1 MLWQPPGATGPGES
15 VTFGGMIVCKFGGTS
30 VADRDAQE
38 RLVQIVRDRLPARPL
53 VVVSALSGVSDAL
66 IGILADAVAGAD
78 EKSATAL
85 QVMAGGHRVLLEAT
99 PAPGDV
105 AAKCRAA
112 LEGTLA
118 SLESLRRGIVLLSDA
133 SPWIRARF
141 IAAGELLSS
150 WIVVAA
156 FAAAGIEA
164 VWLDARNVVRTE
176 GREPERDAPVPAEIS
191 RLAAEEVEPRLAAGR
206 AVVTQ
211 GFIGSDAS
219 GRTTLLGRGGSDYS
233 ASLLGAA
240 LGAERIEIW
249 TDVDGVL
256 TANPEIVPEA
266 RRLRGLSFAEASELA
281 YFGARVLHPS
291 TILPA
296 IEAGVPV
303 WVGNARRPDG
313 GGTTIVARAAPP
325 ADERWVVKAIAD
337 KRGITV
343 VDVTST
349 RMLMAHGFLARIFEV
364 FDVHRTPVDLVS
376 TSEVSVSLTVDDDR
390 RLSEIVAA
398 LSRFA
403 SVEVEREMA
412 LVCLVGEGMR
422 GRAGIAA
429 DVFRAIRF
437 APVRMITQGA
447 SAINLSLVVRAEDAD
462 RVVAALHE
470 TFFGG
475 SLPAEIFGESFRD
488 LEEIG
493 RRHTTARSR
502 LGAAEPTVALPLAEQ
517 ARRHGTPLYVYDL
530 DAVGARARQV
540 AEQLGGTARRFF
552 YACKANAHREIL
564 ARVSAV
570 GFGVEAASPGEAER
584 ALDCGVAADQVL
596 LSASN
601 ARPRDL
607 AAALERGMSVTLGA
621 LSDIRRV
628 GVLAPGRAVLLRV
641 NPGVGDGH
649 HRHVVTG
656 GAASKFGIPLE
667 ELATAVEAAA
677 EVGLVVRGLHA
688 HIGSGIA
695 DPAPLLASAR
705 RLLEAAAGVPSVRVL
720 DLGGGFAIPYRDGDR
735 EFDVAAYAGGL
746 EALLAE
752 FETRLPGR
760 PELWFEPG
768 RFVVGPAG
776 YLVAEVTCRKES
788 GGLTFIGLD
797 TGMNHLLRPALYGAY
812 HRIVNLSAPEAPLE
826 WVEVVGNVCE
836 TTDVLASNR
845 PVPRPEEGH
854 LLAFLDVGAYGFS
867 MASRYNLW
875 PLPKEV
881 TLSGGREQA

>member
-1 MLWQPPGATGPGES
+1 
-15 VTFGGMIVCKFGGTS
+15 MIVCKFGGTS

-38 RLVQIVRDRLPARPL
+38 RLVHIVRDRLAARPL

-66 IGILADAVAGAD
+66 IAILTDAVAGAD
-78 EKSATAL
+78 EESARAL
-85 QVMAGGHRVLLEAT
+85 QALAARHRLLLEAT
-99 PAPGDV
+99 PAPGEV
-105 AAKCRAA
+105 AEDCRAF
-112 LEGTLA
+112 LEDTLG
-118 SLESLRRGIVLLSDA
+118 SLESLRRGIVLLNDA

-141 IAAGELLSS
+141 VAAGELLSS
-150 WIVVAA
+150 RIVVAA

-164 VWLDARNVVRTE
+164 VWLDARNVVRTG
-176 GREPERDAPVPAEIS
+176 GREPERDSPVPAEIA
-191 RLAAEEVEPRLAAGR
+191 RLAAEELAPRLAAGR
-206 AVVTQ
+206 AIVTQ
-211 GFIGSDAS
+211 GFIGSDAQ
-219 GRTTLLGRGGSDYS
+219 GRTTLRGRGGSDYS

-256 TANPEIVPEA
+256 TANPRIVPEA

-296 IEAGVPV
+296 VEAGVPV

-325 ADERWVVKAIAD
+325 ADERCVVKAIAD
-337 KRGITV
+337 KRGIAV
-343 VDVTST
+343 VNIAST

-364 FDVHRTPVDLVS
+364 FDAHRTPVDLVA

-390 RLSEIVAA
+390 ELAGIVTA
-398 LSRFA
+398 LSGFA
-403 SVEVEREMA
+403 SVEVERGMA

-462 RVVAALHE
+462 RVVVALHG

-475 SLPAEIFGESFRD
+475 SLPAEIFGESFRE

-493 RRHTTARSR
+493 RLKTAAPSR
-502 LGAAEPTVALPLAEQ
+502 LGAAGPAVTLPLAEL
-517 ARRHGTPLYVYDL
+517 ARRHGTPLYAYDL
-530 DAVGARARQV
+530 DVIAARAQKLTGL
-540 AEQLGGTARRFF
+540 LGGTGRRLF
-552 YACKANAHREIL
+552 YACKANFHREVL
-564 ARVSAV
+564 ARVSAA
-570 GFGVEAASPGEAER
+570 GFGVEAASPGEAEL
-584 ALDCGVAADQVL
+584 ALDCGLSPDQVL

-628 GVLAPGRAVLLRV
+628 GVLATGREVLLRI

-649 HRHVVTG
+649 HPHVVTG
-656 GAASKFGIPLE
+656 GAHSKFGIPLE
-667 ELATAVEAAA
+667 GLAAAVEAAT
-677 EVGLVVRGLHA
+677 EVGLVVCGLHA
-688 HIGSGIA
+688 HIGSGIG

-705 RLLEAAAGVPSVRVL
+705 RLFEAAAGVPTVRVL
-720 DLGGGFAIPYRDGDR
+720 DLGGGFAIPYREGDR
-735 EFDVAAYAGGL
+735 EFDLAAYAAGL
-746 EALLAE
+746 EDLLTE
-752 FETRLPGR
+752 FETRLAVR

-812 HRIVNLSAPEAPLE
+812 HGIVNLSAPDAPLE

-836 TTDVLASNR
+836 TTDVLASGR

-854 LLAFLDVGAYGFS
+854 LLAFLDVGAYGYS

-875 PLPKEV
+875 PLPGEV
-881 TLSGGREQA
+881 ALSGGREEP